1 MDKKTAMIAVA
12 IAAIV
17 VVAAVAVYFL
27 WKPVDKGGTVYWTQI
42 QPKLQQAALADGTVD
57 GAISWEPY
65 CSDSIIAGDA
75 HVLMWSGEIWPNHPC
90 CVVAVK
96 TSFLESHSDLV
107 ARMVRAHIDADLWI
121 IDALNHPDGANYT
134 LLMQMG
140 ASFSARNTTVVEAAV
155 EHIKYSYELTPEVL
169 DGFKDFTQMFI
180 DLNQTDL
187 GSYASV
193 DAFVESLV
201 DDSVIT
207 SALAVQPSAEILGT
221 VNLGFLAGDLH
232 QFARV
237 VAMNPWVLNSTSYE
251 GKTLYEKYGLNV
263 VAANPAG
270 YLNGGAVMDAFAGNA
285 IDVGYLGAPPA
296 ILKKLNVG
304 TDIKVVALANSE
316 GSAILA
322 RAGINSFADL
332 ENKTIATP
340 GPSSIQHLLLLYY
353 AEQQGFEV
361 KLQGT

>member
-1 MDKKTAMIAVA
+1 LDKKTALIAVG

-27 WKPVDKGGTVYWTQI
+27 WVPEEKGGTVYWI
-42 QPKLQQAALADGTVD
+42 QVPPKDQQAALVAGTVD

-65 CSDSIIAGDA
+65 CSDSILAGDA
-75 HVLMWSGEIWPNHPC
+75 HVLKWSGEIWPNHPC

-96 TSFLESHSDLV
+96 TSFLESHPDLV

-121 IDALNHPDGANYT
+121 LDALNHPDGTNYT

-140 ASFSARNTTVVEAAV
+140 ASFSARSTEVVAAAV

-180 DLNQTDL
+180 DLNQTSL
-187 GSYASV
+187 GSYASI
-193 DAFVESLV
+193 DAFVTDFV

-207 SALAVQPSAEILGT
+207 SALTVEPSNEILGT
-221 VNLGFLAGDLH
+221 VNLGYLAGDLH

-237 VAMNPWVLNSTSYE
+237 VAMNSTI
-251 GKTLYEKYGLNV
+251 GGGVTLYEKYGINV
-263 VAANPAG
+263 VAGNPAG

-304 TDIKVVALANSE
+304 TDVKVVALANSE

-322 RAGINSFADL
+322 RAGIDSFADL

-353 AEQQGFEV
+353 AEQQGFAV

>member
-1 MDKKTAMIAVA
+1 MEKKTALLAVGV
-12 IAAIV
+12 AAIV
-17 VVAAVAVYFL
+17 VIAAVAAYYL
-27 WKPVDKGGTVYWTQI
+27 WKPVDGEGGTVYWIQI
-42 QPKLQQAALADGTVD
+42 PPKDQQAALADGTVE

-65 CSDSIIAGDA
+65 CSDSILAGDA
-75 HVLMWSGEIWPNHPC
+75 HVLKWSGEIWPNHPC

-96 TSFLESHSDLV
+96 SSFLESHSDLV

-140 ASFSARNTTVVEAAV
+140 ASFSARGTDVVEAAV
-155 EHIKYSYELTPEVL
+155 EHIKYSYELTPQVL
-169 DGFKDFTQMFI
+169 DGFSDFTQMFI
-180 DLNQTDL
+180 DLNQTSL
-187 GSYASV
+187 GSYASI
-193 DAFVESLV
+193 DAFVEDFV
-201 DDSVIT
+201 DDSVIA
-207 SALAVQPSAEILGT
+207 SALEVQPSNEILGT

-237 VAMNPWVLNSTSYE
+237 VAMNDTIFD
-251 GKTLYEKYGLNV
+251 GKSLYEKYGLNV
-263 VAANPAG
+263 VAGNPAG

-322 RAGINSFADL
+322 VDGINSFADL

-353 AEQQGFEV
+353 AEDQGFEV
-361 KLQGT
+361 KLEGT

>member
-1 MDKKTAMIAVA
+1 LDKRTTYIIAIVVA
-12 IAAIV
+12 IVV
-17 VVAAVAVYFL
+17 VVAAVAAYYYL
-27 WKPVDKGGTVYWTQI
+27 IPPPEEKKTVYWI
-42 QPKLQQAALADGTVD
+42 GIPPKDQQASLQAGTVD
-57 GAISWEPY
+57 AAISWEPY

-75 HVLMWSGEIWPNHPC
+75 HVLAWSGDIWPNHPC

-96 TSFLESHSDLV
+96 TSYLNDHPDLV
-107 ARMVRAHIDADLWI
+107 ARMVRAHIEADLWI
-121 IDALNHPDGANYT
+121 LDALEHPNGANYT

-140 ASFSARNTTVVEAAV
+140 SSFSARSTDVVEAAV
-155 EHIKYSYELTPEVL
+155 QHIKYSFEMTPQVT
-169 DGFKDFTQMFI
+169 DWFGNFTQMFI
-180 DLNQTDL
+180 NLNQTDL
-187 GSYASV
+187 GSYPSI
-193 DAFVESLV
+193 DAFVNDLV
-201 DDSVIT
+201 DDSVIDA
-207 SALAVQPSAEILGT
+207 ALAVQPSNEVLGT

-237 VAMNPWVLNSTSYE
+237 VAMNSTV
-251 GKTLYEKYGLNV
+251 GGGQTLYEKFGLNV

-285 IDVGYLGAPPA
+285 IDVGYLGVPPA

-332 ENKTIATP
+332 DNKTIATP

-353 AEQQGFEV
+353 ADQQGFV
-361 KLQGT
+361 PKLKGT

>member
-1 MDKKTAMIAVA
+1 MEKKTAIIAAA
-12 IAAIV
+12 IAIVV
-17 VVAAVAVYFL
+17 VVAAVAAYFY
-27 WKPVDKGGTVYWTQI
+27 WPETPPEEKKIVYWI
-42 QPKLQQAALADGTVD
+42 GIPPKDQQASLHDGVVD

-65 CSDSIIAGDA
+65 CSDSILAGDA
-75 HVLMWSGEIWPNHPC
+75 HVLKWSGEIWPNHPC

-96 TSFLESHSDLV
+96 TSFLESNPDLV
-107 ARMVRAHIDADLWI
+107 ARMARAHIEADLWI
-121 IDALNHPDGANYT
+121 IDALEHPDGANYT
-134 LLMQMG
+134 MLMQMG
-140 ASFSARNTTVVEAAV
+140 ATFSVRSTEVVEAAV
-155 EHIKYSYELTPEVL
+155 QHIKYSYELTPEVL
-169 DGFKDFTQMFI
+169 NGFGDFTQMFI
-180 DLNQTDL
+180 NLNQTNL
-187 GSYASV
+187 GSYASI
-193 DAFVESLV
+193 DAFVSDFV
-201 DDSVIT
+201 DDSVIDA
-207 SALAVQPSAEILGT
+207 ALLVQPSNEILGT
-221 VNLGFLAGDLH
+221 VNLGYLAGDLH

-237 VAMNPWVLNSTSYE
+237 VAMNSTVGG
-251 GKTLYEKYGLNV
+251 GKTLYEKFGLNV

-353 AEQQGFEV
+353 AEQQGFIA